1 MSTVR
6 TYSSLDQNQIIQR
19 AFDESSDALRVKTEA
34 TVVANAMEVI
44 ISDTD
49 DSIRLG
55 DGTNLTQVNPDGSL
69 RVSSGLVKEAFDH
82 VSGTHTTSTST
93 YTYKT
98 GGSTGTVVA
107 TVLIVYTTADKDEI
121 QSLTVT

>member
-1 MSTVR
+1 MATTR
-6 TYSSLDQNQIIQR
+6 TYSSLDQNQIMQR
-19 AFDESSDALRVKTEA
+19 AFDESTDALRVKTEA
-34 TVVANAMEVI
+34 TVVATAMEVA

-69 RVSSGLVKEAFDH
+69 KVSSGLVKEAFDH
-82 VSGTHTTSTST
+82 VIGAHTSTSST
-93 YTYKT
+93 YTYKI
-98 GGSTGTVVA
+98 GGPSGTVVA
-107 TVLIVYTTADKDEI
+107 TVSILYTTADKDEI